1 MSIARTLADYVTQ
14 TAYADL
20 PDQAVD
26 HAAMMIAS
34 TIASAAGGKKIQSA
48 AIIRDLVQERGGRP
62 DATVWFESG
71 ARLPAAY
78 AARVNAVMSDAAAS
92 DDSDL
97 RNITHAGTP
106 LTATSLAI
114 AERTGA
120 SGADVLAAMVLG
132 YEVAGRIGESITP
145 GFRQRG
151 FHACLVASFSA
162 AVAAGRL
169 LGLDAGQMTH
179 TIALNATSVGGLI
192 AAANTSVAREYHA
205 GLATMLG
212 VDAAMAAQRGF
223 TGEVDIIEMPLGFCA
238 TYGGAPCAGGMGAA
252 EILLNWGAEWD
263 IITDMAIK
271 LVPGS
276 HFQHAM
282 AEAAANAARKGNIAP
297 DDVVSITLSRPG
309 MTALDGPSHPEN
321 LIDMAHSPH
330 YFMAAGVADHEFT
343 WAHATPEKIADPVI
357 HRLIDKVQIGP
368 EPTENVAAYRQ
379 GATVTIETTDG
390 RSVAD
395 TVLVPNGAGCRGID
409 WADIDA
415 KYRTL
420 APAALNAQQIEGSLA
435 VIHDFRQVL
444 NVSAL
449 TGLLA

>member
-1 MSIARTLADYVTQ
+1 MSVARSLAEYVTQ
-14 TAYADL
+14 SLYADL

-34 TIASAAGGKKIQSA
+34 TIASAACGMEIQSA
-48 AIIRDLVQERGGRP
+48 AIIRELVQERGGRP
-62 DATVWFESG
+62 EATVWFETG
-71 ARLPAAY
+71 PKLPAIY
-78 AARVNAVMSDAAAS
+78 AARINAVMSDAAAS

-106 LTATSLAI
+106 LTATTFAI

-120 SGADVLAAMVLG
+120 SGQDALAAMVLG
-132 YEVAGRIGESITP
+132 YEAAGRIGESITP

-151 FHACLVASFSA
+151 FHACLVASFNA
-162 AVAAGRL
+162 AVAAGL
-169 LGLDAGQMTH
+169 LLKLNVDQMTH

-192 AAANTSVAREYHA
+192 KAADTSVAREYHA

-212 VDAAMAAQRGF
+212 IDAAMAAQKGF
-223 TGEVDIIEMPLGFCA
+223 TGEADILEMPGGFCD
-238 TYGGAPCAGGMGAA
+238 TYGGSDSAG
-252 EILLNWGAEWD
+252 ILQGWGEDWD

-282 AEAAANAARKGNIAP
+282 AEAAANAARKGSIVAGDIA
-297 DDVVSITLSRPG
+297 SITLSRPG
-309 MTALDGPSHPEN
+309 MTAIGGPRHPEN
-321 LIDMAHSPH
+321 LIDMAHSAA
-330 YFMAAGVADHEFT
+330 YFMAAGAADHEFT

-357 HRLIDKVQIGP
+357 HGLIDKVQIGP

-390 RSVAD
+390 KSVTD
-395 TVLVPNGAGCRGID
+395 TVLVPNGAGQRGID

-420 APAALNAQQIEGSLA
+420 APAALNPDQVETSLA
-435 VIHDFRQVL
+435 VIHDFR
-444 NVSAL
+444 NVSNVSGL
-449 TGLLA
+449 TRLLA